1 MSGLQTLVLNA
12 DYRPLSLFP
21 LSSWHWRDAVTA
33 LLLDRVALVANYEQ
47 VIRSPSVTMHVPS
60 VVALKRYQ
68 RLDGFPAFTRY
79 NIYVRDRWRC
89 QYCAAVFPS
98 SELTF
103 DHVVPRSRGGRT
115 TWENVVTACAPCNIR
130 KGASS
135 LRAVGMTLLR
145 PPHRPTRR
153 ELAYSVGHHAFDE
166 VHHTWVDYLYWD
178 SELDE

>member
-1 MSGLQTLVLNA
+1 MNALQTLVLNA
-12 DYRPLSLFP
+12 DYRPLSVFP

-47 VIRSPSVTMHVPS
+47 VIHSPRLTMQVPS

-68 RLDGFPAFTRY
+68 PLDGFPAFTRY
-79 NIYVRDRWRC
+79 NIYVRDQWRC
-89 QYCAAVFPS
+89 QYCAREFPS

-115 TWENVVTACAPCNIR
+115 TWDNVVTACAPCNSR
-130 KGASS
+130 KGAKS

-145 PPHRPTRR
+145 APHRPTRR
-153 ELAYSVGHHAFDE
+153 ELAHSAGHHTVDE
-166 VHHTWVDYLYWD
+166 VHHSWVDYLYWD